1 MITVSP
7 INDREKT
14 AEYFKKCG
22 CKYSEHSGCSEA
34 VCGNETL
41 GYGIY
46 ELDESKMTVLAIEP
60 ENGLMLAD
68 GILRSVLH
76 LASRRGISEVY
87 CSDKAL
93 PLCEK
98 LGFIKSKEKKQLDI
112 SLLTKDCCHSSDVH

>member
-1 MITVSP
+1 MITVFP
-7 INDREKT
+7 IKDREKT

-22 CKYSEHSGCSEA
+22 CKYSAHSGCCEA

-46 ELDESKMTVLAIEP
+46 ELDESKMTVLSVES

-98 LGFIKSKEKKQLDI
+98 LGFIKSKEEKQLDI
-112 SLLTKDCCHSSDVH
+112 SLLTKDCCHTNKRH